1 MAAILSEPQCIK
13 VTSHNVAAIS
23 ASGNMAK
30 EATVAFIYVY
40 AFGYQFT
47 CCSRS
52 HVFYQR
58 YSTRMSE
65 AYRHNWTRGPLVLGR
80 VCSVLGHDLALW
92 RIVFP
97 KDILHVYWNK
107 ITNLI
112 QNDPISKITKEM
124 PHMIKFLFRQK
135 YNDGSVRVLVRI
147 IDIQMWMRMKA
158 NWFELLKEWMQ

>member
-65 AYRHNWTRGPLVLGR
+65 AYRHTWTRWPLVLVR
-80 VCSVLGHDLALW
+80 VCSVLGHDLAQW
-92 RIVFP
+92 RIIF
-97 KDILHVYWNK
+97 YWTPRDTRYVDLNQ

-112 QNDPISKITKEM
+112 RNDPISKITIQM
-124 PHMIKFLFRQK
+124 PHKIQFLFRQK
-135 YNDGSVRVLVRI
+135 CNDGRARVLVRR
-147 IDIQMWMRMKA
+147 IDIQMCMRM
-158 NWFELLKEWMQ
+158 